1 MEWYACPTS
10 STGIYMNNKELSA
23 FELLPKRHWIAL
35 GLTCLFIA
43 ASLILIPVQ
52 QELERRTF
60 AYQVPMPEAKEDTPA
75 MAALN
80 WDMKQV
86 KPGNTLAQ
94 LFQSNGLTSKELFLL
109 TQTKHGKSLNQIH
122 PGDKIGFRISDD
134 SLDSFRLEKSQFE
147 SYEFRLTQDGFMSEH
162 IVLEPEMADTFAQ
175 GTINSSLFESGLEA
189 GLSNNVIMKLATIFG
204 WDVDFALDI
213 REGDNFSLIYQEKYL
228 KGEKVGDGEILVARF
243 QNKGKTYTAVRF
255 EDDHGN
261 GQYFT
266 PAGLS
271 MRKTFLRSPVDFTRI
286 SSKFNL
292 KRKHPILHKI
302 RAHKGVDYAARRGT
316 PIKAAGDGK
325 VIFAGRKG
333 GYGRVLILK
342 HGSAYTTLYAHLN
355 AFGRG
360 VRVGKRVRQGQVVA
374 YVGSSGLA
382 SGPHLHYEFRL
393 NGIVRDPLTV
403 KLPHAKPIDKNKKE
417 RFMHYAQVMVMRLES
432 HLFGDYFASR

>member
-1 MEWYACPTS
+1 
-10 STGIYMNNKELSA
+10 MNNKELSA

-60 AYQVPMPEAKEDTPA
+60 AYQVPMPEAKDGTQA
-75 MAALN
+75 IAALN

-134 SLDSFRLEKSQFE
+134 NLDSFRLEKSQFE
-147 SYEFRLTQDGFMSEH
+147 SYEFRLTNEGFISEH

>member
-1 MEWYACPTS
+1 
-10 STGIYMNNKELSA
+10 MNNKDLSA
-23 FELLPKRHWIAL
+23 FELLPKRHWIAV
-35 GLTCLFIA
+35 GLTCLFVA

-60 AYQVPMPEAKEDTPA
+60 AHQIPLPESPPITIDDAKSKWN
-75 MAALN
+75 MS
-80 WDMKQV
+80 QI

-94 LFQSNGLTSKELFLL
+94 LFQAQGLSSKELYLI
-109 TQTKHGKSLNQIH
+109 TQTEHGKSLSQLH
-122 PGDKIGFRISDD
+122 PGDKIGFQIENHTLSR
-134 SLDSFRLEKSQFE
+134 FRLEKSQFE
-147 SYEFRLTQDGFMSEH
+147 SFEFQLVENVFKSEH
-162 IVLEPEMADTFAQ
+162 ILLEPDLVETFAQ

-243 QNKGKTYTAVRF
+243 QNKGRDYTAVRF
-255 EDDHGN
+255 EDDKGQ

-360 VRVGKRVRQGQVVA
+360 VRVGKKVRQGQVVA

-403 KLPHAKPIDKNKKE
+403 KLPHAKPIDKTHRE
-417 RFMHYAQVMVMRLES
+417 RFIHYAQVMVMRLES

>member
-1 MEWYACPTS
+1 
-10 STGIYMNNKELSA
+10 MNNKDLSA

-60 AYQVPMPEAKEDTPA
+60 AYELPVPETTTVLDDSAVPM
-75 MAALN
+75 
-80 WDMKQV
+80 WDMKQI
-86 KPGNTLAQ
+86 KPGDTLAQ
-94 LFQSNGLTSKELFLL
+94 LFQDQNLTSKELYLL
-109 TQTKHGKSLNQIH
+109 TQTEHGKSLDQIH
-122 PGDKIGFRISDD
+122 PGDKIGFQVNDD
-134 SLDSFRLEKSQFE
+134 ALFSFRLEKSLFE
-147 SYEFRLTQDGFMSEH
+147 SYEFLLTKEGFVSQK
-162 IVLEPEMADTFAQ
+162 ILLEPEVIETFAQ
-175 GTINSSLFESGLEA
+175 GTITSSLFESGIDA
-189 GLSNNVIMKLATIFG
+189 GMSNNLIMKLATIFG

-213 REGDNFSLIYQEKYL
+213 REGDNFSLIYQEQFI
-228 KGEKVGDGEILVARF
+228 KGNKVGDGEILVARF
-243 QNKGKTYTAVRF
+243 QNKGNTYTAVRF
-255 EDDHGN
+255 EDEKGYS
-261 GQYFT
+261 QYFT

-342 HGSAYTTLYAHLN
+342 HGSAYSTLYAHLN
-355 AFGRG
+355 KFGRG
-360 VRVGKRVRQGQVVA
+360 VKVGQKVRQGQVVA

-403 KLPHAKPIDKNKKE
+403 KLPHAKPIDSAKKE
-417 RFMHYAQVMVMRLES
+417 RFIHYAQVMVMRLES

>member
-1 MEWYACPTS
+1 
-10 STGIYMNNKELSA
+10 MNNKDLSA

-35 GLTCLFIA
+35 GLACLFIA

-52 QELERRTF
+52 QELERRTY
-60 AYQVPMPEAKEDTPA
+60 AYEVPVPESLDSTDDIATPEWE
-75 MAALN
+75 MS
-80 WDMKQV
+80 KV

-94 LFQSNGLTSKELFLL
+94 LFQNQGLSSKELYLL
-109 TQTKHGKSLNQIH
+109 TQTDHGSTLNQLH
-122 PGDKIGFRISDD
+122 PGDKIGFQITDKA
-134 SLDSFRLEKSQFE
+134 LNTFRLEKSQFE
-147 SYEFRLTQDGFMSEH
+147 SYEFQLTDEGFNSKK
-162 IVLEPEMADTFAQ
+162 ILLKPELVETFAQ
-175 GTINSSLFESGLEA
+175 GTISSSLFESGLES
-189 GLSNNVIMKLATIFG
+189 GMSNNLIMKLATIFG

-213 REGDNFSLIYQEKYL
+213 RQGDNFSLIYQEKFL
-228 KGEKVGDGEILVARF
+228 KGKKVGDGDILVARF

-255 EDDHGN
+255 EDEKGN

-286 SSKFNL
+286 SSRFNL

-325 VIFAGRKG
+325 VTFAGRKG

-342 HGSAYTTLYAHLN
+342 HGSAYSTLYAHLN

-360 VRVGKRVRQGQVVA
+360 VRVGKKVRQGQVVA

-393 NGIVRDPLTV
+393 NGVVRNPLTV
-403 KLPHAKPIDKNKKE
+403 KLPHAKPINSKQKE
-417 RFMHYAQVMVMRLES
+417 RFIHYAQVMVMRLES
-432 HLFGDYFASR
+432 HLIGDYFASR

>member
-1 MEWYACPTS
+1 MEWYAWPTS
-10 STGIYMNNKELSA
+10 SAGIYMNNKELSA

-60 AYQVPMPEAKEDTPA
+60 AYQLPVPETNETAEAITGLK
-75 MAALN
+75 
-80 WDMKQV
+80 WDMKKV

-109 TQTKHGKSLNQIH
+109 TQTAHGKSLNQLH
-122 PGDKIGFRISDD
+122 PGDRVGFQVEGDA
-134 SLDSFRLEKSQFE
+134 LNSFRLEKSQFE
-147 SYEFRLTQDGFMSEH
+147 SYEFRLTDTGFTSEH
-162 IVLEPEMADTFAQ
+162 IVLEPELVETFAQ
-175 GTINSSLFESGLEA
+175 GTINSSLFESGIEA
-189 GLSNNVIMKLATIFG
+189 GMSNNVIMKLATIFG

-228 KGEKVGDGEILVARF
+228 KGQKVGDGEVLVARF
-243 QNKGKTYTAVRF
+243 QNKGNTYTAVRF
-255 EDDHGN
+255 EDEKGN

-325 VIFAGRKG
+325 VIFVGRKG

-342 HGSAYTTLYAHLN
+342 HGSAYSTLYAHLN

-360 VRVGKRVRQGQVVA
+360 VRVGKKVRQGQIVA

-393 NGIVRDPLTV
+393 NGIVRNPLTV
-403 KLPHAKPIDKNKKE
+403 KLPHAKPIDKSKKE
-417 RFMHYAQVMVMRLES
+417 RFIHYAQVMVMRLES